1 MVESGPKPVGVAS
14 VERPAAKPVGVLTVA
29 AAKPVGELTV
39 LMAKPLDA
47 DWEQR
52 VRVLALE
59 SELAELKRAKRVRR

>member
-1 MVESGPKPVGVAS
+1 M
-14 VERPAAKPVGVLTVA
+14 A